1 MTSYIVPIIFIS
13 VLLISIFRKKDAYSA
28 FIEGSGSAVKLM
40 VGVFPYLLTIM
51 MAVEVFRA
59 SGVSSVVADF
69 ISPVRRV
76 FGIPKELTE
85 LILLRPLSGAG
96 ALGVLENVYTVHGA
110 DTYIGRCASVIYGS
124 SETVFYISTIYF
136 SQSKVKKLGF
146 AIPIA
151 LFATFVG
158 SVVGCFLCRYI

>member
-1 MTSYIVPIIFIS
+1 MTSYIVPIIFIT
-13 VLLISIFRKKDAYSA
+13 VLLFSIFKKQDAYSA
-28 FIEGSGSAVKLM
+28 FIEGSGSAIKLM

-59 SGVSSVVADF
+59 SGVSAVVANF
-69 ISPVRRV
+69 ISPAMRV

-96 ALGVLENVYTVHGA
+96 ALGVLENVYTVYGA

-158 SVVGCFLCRYI
+158 CVLGCFLCRYI